1 MYENVNK
8 SNFIFSKAV
17 GPKPIL
23 NLPDELVIPKAPLK
37 VESSYLLTVCN
48 IGAVPAGFTLDAKW
62 YEHNY

>member
-1 MYENVNK
+1 M
-8 SNFIFSKAV
+8 FSKAV